1 MKSQNSIPPE
11 QTNPKK
17 TENDI
22 LEPPDYSQTS
32 NNQAQINTKID
43 MVYKIEQSKQAL
55 GSFSPYIQ
63 QGATAESISKMT
75 INSEIAYGSVPGMN
89 DLESH
94 LVALQDDIEYFK
106 KSGIILGTREINSML
121 LYRLKFNHSITK
133 LTESILSHYPII
145 GNQGKSISLF
155 GLAGSGKSLAI
166 DALSKFYGEKLV
178 VIDSDKT
185 RINLFAKLV
194 KDLETANG
202 NVVNG
207 VSSTLLHV
215 PISGPLYTAIAYVI
229 QILKNRGYTVIQA
242 SLGVNRNTDEVYY
255 LEHRDVDI
263 QNLEIPEDPEQE
275 QSPEFIQAVT
285 KLSAITTI
293 RFLEKDGFDWKN
305 PKQETDFRKMH
316 NIIVDVSPKTH
327 AHFIIEVK
335 KLLETLPNIKIIH
348 NPKTDN
354 TEEAKKNIIN
364 QIHFS

>member
-1 MKSQNSIPPE
+1 MKSQDSMSPE
-11 QTNPKK
+11 QTNPII

-22 LEPPDYSQTS
+22 LLAPDDSQTS
-32 NNQAQINTKID
+32 SNQTQINAKID

-55 GSFSPYIQ
+55 GSFSPFIQ
-63 QGATAESISKMT
+63 PGATAESISKMT
-75 INSEIAYGSVPGMN
+75 INSEIAYGSVPGMK
-89 DLESH
+89 DLDNH
-94 LVALQDDIEYFK
+94 LLALQDDIEYFK
-106 KSGIILGTREINSML
+106 KSGIILGTREINSIL

-133 LTESILSHYPII
+133 LTEAILAHYPII
-145 GNQGKSISLF
+145 GKQGKSISLF
-155 GLAGSGKSLAI
+155 GLSGSGKSLAM
-166 DALSKFYGEKLV
+166 DAISEFYGEKII

-215 PISGPLYTAIAYVI
+215 PISGPLYTAIAYVV
-229 QILKNRGYTVIQA
+229 QILKNRGYIVIQA
-242 SLGVNRNTDEVYY
+242 SLGVNRNTDEIYY

-275 QSPEFIQAVT
+275 QSPEFVQAVT

-293 RFLEKDGFDWKN
+293 RFLEKDGFDWEN

-327 AHFIIEVK
+327 AHFIKEVK
-335 KLLETLPNIKIIH
+335 KLLETLPNIKIIQ
-348 NPKTDN
+348 NPKTN
-354 TEEAKKNIIN
+354 NPAEAKKNIIN
-364 QIHFS
+364 QLQFS